1 MNQYCRQAYFQNFG
15 DYPEADIP
23 QVYFT
28 SLPKVNL
35 ITPGF
40 PCQPFSI

>member
-1 MNQYCRQAYFQNFG
+1 M
-15 DYPEADIP
+15 P